1 MKNLYKAE
9 GETYGYFT
17 SIVIKTVVIL
27 FFALFLSK
35 ISTAQTVMAKLS
47 IQLLLNTNAG
57 SANTADGCTVLYAN
71 GFSSGIGPEDSY
83 KFNNLDENMA
93 LPCGNKLLSVEGKP
107 TVQTYDTVQLKIW
120 QYRQNNYYLK
130 FDGSNFSPTLAAVLK
145 DNYLQQDQNISLS
158 GVTIINYTLTTDTA
172 SKSANRF
179 CVVLKPAGALPINM
193 LSFSA
198 LQRERGIAVDWK
210 VAGETNMAYYEIEK
224 STNGLTFAKKSTHK
238 VTNPTANSNS
248 YQWID
253 NEPNV
258 GSNYYRVKMV
268 ENSGKIELSKIVK
281 VFVDSRHQNIS
292 IFPNPVKGNT
302 IGLQLMNVGKGTY
315 QIKIY
320 NSNGQQQYAT
330 TMTHSGG
337 NATQT
342 IRLLSNL
349 KKGTYTFIMTNG
361 DSKYSKS
368 ILLD

>member
-1 MKNLYKAE
+1 MKNVYKAD
-9 GETYGYFT
+9 GGTYSYLT

-27 FFALFLSK
+27 LFALFLSK

-47 IQLLLNTNAG
+47 IQLLLNTNGG

-83 KFNNLDENMA
+83 KFMNLDENMA
-93 LPCGNKLLSVEGKP
+93 LPCGIKMLSVEGKP
-107 TVQTYDTVQLKIW
+107 TVQNYDTVQLKIW

-158 GVTIINYTLTTDTA
+158 GVTIINYSITTDTA
-172 SKSANRF
+172 SKSATRF
-179 CVVLKPAGALPINM
+179 CVVLKPAGALPISM

-198 LQRERGIAVDWK
+198 SQREKGIAVDWK

-224 STNGLTFAKKSTHK
+224 STTGLSFTKKATVNVSK
-238 VTNPTANSNS
+238 PTANSNS

-253 NEPNV
+253 NEPKA

-268 ENSGKIELSKIVK
+268 EKSGKTELSKIVK
-281 VFVDSRHQNIS
+281 VFVDSRHQGIS

-302 IGLQLMNVGKGTY
+302 IGLQLMNVDKATY
-315 QIKIY
+315 QIKLY

-330 TMTHSGG
+330 SLTHSGG
-337 NATQT
+337 SATQT
-342 IRLLSNL
+342 MRLQSNL
-349 KKGTYTFIMTNG
+349 KKGTYTLIMTNG
-361 DSKYSKS
+361 ETKYSKS